1 MKHIIWILLAVI
13 TFAVMLG
20 CSYYIHPGWRILA
33 FDQDIFYV
41 IGRNWVHGYIPY
53 VTAWDSKG
61 PIIFFFNML
70 GYMITQSELG
80 VFLLQT
86 ISMILVVECCYFTT
100 CKYCRQ
106 KEALVYTLCF
116 LACYMIINSGG
127 NQVGDCTLLL
137 STISVFLIYRWSRNV
152 QEGKVPHPW
161 HFSIIYGIFF
171 ASCLLSRLTN
181 AMMLCASILVILCVL
196 IYHRY
201 WKNLLQNILSF
212 ILGSSFII
220 LPFIIYF
227 YLHHALQNMWYATF
241 IYNIEY
247 ALHSHPNGVID
258 THFPI
263 IYFIFYNI
271 SIVSIL
277 IFSIV
282 AYTSNDRKQIAN
294 IWLPIAL
301 MTIGWI
307 FKSYA
312 NANYTISFLPILM
325 VSLIELS
332 ILYHKSRKI
341 GSVYASYC
349 ICFICLIGMINYVR
363 IACSPDTEI
372 AQNSMQEDAN
382 LQIKILKLIPKN
394 ESFIIYNGLPYI
406 YATLN
411 IKPYYPY
418 WICQDWAIEN
428 GLSLRKKVR
437 ECYQKGNA
445 KWILVLDYEHSNI
458 KDILQKRYNIQK
470 EDKSGKLTLFKLKE
484 SI

>member
-20 CSYYIHPGWRILA
+20 CSYYTHPGWRILA

-41 IGRNWVHGYIPY
+41 IGRNWAHGYIPY
-53 VTAWDSKG
+53 ITAWDSKG

-100 CKYCRQ
+100 SKFCPQ
-106 KEALVYTLCF
+106 KETLVYTLCF
-116 LACYMIINSGG
+116 LASYTIINSGG

-137 STISVFLIYRWSRNV
+137 STISVFLTYHWSRKV
-152 QEGKVPHPW
+152 QDGKTSHPW
-161 HFSIIYGIFF
+161 SFSIIYGMFF
-171 ASCLLSRLTN
+171 ASCLFSRLTN
-181 AMMLCASILVILCVL
+181 SVMLCASIMVILCIL
-196 IYHRY
+196 IYHKC
-201 WKNLLQNILSF
+201 WKNLLQNALAF
-212 ILGSSFII
+212 MLGSSLII

-227 YLHHALQNMWYATF
+227 YWHHALQDMWYATF
-241 IYNIEY
+241 IYNVEY

-258 THFPI
+258 THYPF
-263 IYFIFYNI
+263 IYFVFYNI
-271 SIVSIL
+271 SMVSIL
-277 IFSIV
+277 IFSII

-301 MTIGWI
+301 ITIGWI

-312 NANYTISFLPILM
+312 NANYTISFLPILI
-325 VSLIELS
+325 VAFIELS
-332 ILYHKSRKI
+332 TLYHKSRKVA
-341 GSVYASYC
+341 SVYAIYG
-349 ICFICLIGMINYVR
+349 IGFICLIGMGNYIR
-363 IACSPDTEI
+363 IASSSDSDI
-372 AQNSMQEDAN
+372 AKNSMQEDVN
-382 LQIKILKLIPKN
+382 LQIKMLKLIPKN

-406 YATLN
+406 YATLS

-437 ECYQKGNA
+437 ECYQNGNA
-445 KWILVLDYEHSNI
+445 KWILVFDYEHSNI

-470 EDKSGKLTLFKLKE
+470 ENKKGKLTLFKLKE
-484 SI
+484 TK